1 MLLQKGKKS
10 LIYFFLFILVG
21 SINNT
26 KLSNIKF
33 ENVKNIKV
41 SGLENIENQNLNQ
54 EIRDLNLGNIFFLK
68 ADKIEKTIDTNSLI
82 EKYIVYK
89 TYPSTIDIKIIRT
102 KFLAKINSNGK
113 LFLIGTNGKLTLNS
127 FNKQDLPFIFGKP
140 QVKEF
145 LLLKNIIDQSKF
157 RFEQVENFYFF
168 SSKRW
173 DIELKNNIILKLP
186 EKNIKES
193 LNYVFDF
200 LTTSNLQ
207 NIKIVDMRIKNQI
220 IIND

>member
-33 ENVKNIKV
+33 ENIKNIKV

-54 EIRDLNLGNIFFLK
+54 EIKDLNLGNIFFLK
-68 ADKIEKTIDTNSLI
+68 ADKIKKTIDTNSLI

-89 TYPSTIDIKIIRT
+89 NYPSTIDIKIIRT

-140 QVKEF
+140 DILSIILVF
-145 LLLKNIIDQSKF
+145 LLKK
-157 RFEQVENFYFF
+157 
-168 SSKRW
+168 
-173 DIELKNNIILKLP
+173 ILKKIGR
-186 EKNIKES
+186 EVIRCTIK
-193 LNYVFDF
+193 
-200 LTTSNLQ
+200 
-207 NIKIVDMRIKNQI
+207 
-220 IIND
+220 